1 MISSP
6 AGTAER
12 EFVFAGS
19 PFELIFFIVVFHF
32 LLTPPD
38 HRNHDFSSITPRKIL
53 NVATVIR
60 YFRSFWHMA
69 RDGGMLN
76 MFLEEANNKRMHL
89 LTFIRTKDPG
99 TLFRAAVVG
108 GQFGFGTTK
117 R

>member
-60 YFRSFWHMA
+60 YFRN
-69 RDGGMLN
+69 GGMLN